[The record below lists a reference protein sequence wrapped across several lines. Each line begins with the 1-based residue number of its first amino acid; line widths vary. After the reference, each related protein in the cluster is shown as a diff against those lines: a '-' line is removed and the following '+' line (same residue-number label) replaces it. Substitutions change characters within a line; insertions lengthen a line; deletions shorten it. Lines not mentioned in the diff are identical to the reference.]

1 MVNFSKQTIK
11 IIAIIAPV
19 EFAKTSK
26 KSAFLVFV
34 KIPCA
39 NSIEIPKEKEAK
51 TIKVFKFGFCD
62 FSFVEKY
69 KYHRKTKT
77 KWKAKCTNLSKS
89 AIRTCGIS
97 ENVQKHKPTIKKV
110 QKRAAQK

>member
-34 KIPCA
+34 KIPCPT
-39 NSIEIPKEKEAK
+39 SIKKPKENDPK
-51 TIKVFKFGFCD
+51 TTKVFKFGFCD
-62 FSFVEKY
+62 FSFFEKY

-77 KWKAKCTNLSKS
+77 KWNVKCTNLSKS

-110 QKRAAQK
+110 QERAAQK